1 MCLYCFLF
9 ILFQILWS
17 KHFFKNNSA
26 LFDSYGWKKRIN
38 FLFKTRNRLVSEKKR
53 SKMFQVK
60 VISNNVRKTIVPSF
74 MFLFNLLKSVIL
86 CLNKE
91 NVNIIQFLPLN
102 GPHWTNE
109 ITNKCTWFSCKIFV
123 FYRKWKIKN
132 VAVLHVWSAAQLEA
146 FLLKQGMLFL
156 ARL

>member
-1 MCLYCFLF
+1 
-9 ILFQILWS
+9 
-17 KHFFKNNSA
+17 
-26 LFDSYGWKKRIN
+26 
-38 FLFKTRNRLVSEKKR
+38 
-53 SKMFQVK
+53 MFQVK
-60 VISNNVRKTIVPSF
+60 VISSNVRKTIVPSF
-74 MFLFNLLKSVIL
+74 MFLFNLLKSVVL

-132 VAVLHVWSAAQLEA
+132 VAVLHVWSAAHLEA

-156 ARL
+156 ARLKCFRHAQRYASAIAHLICQSLHTTGFYLVMWNWTQDLVPFQKQCCEM